1 MRLRK
6 SGSIAT
12 LFDLMGSVTHSSGE
26 LNYSKDQIN
35 DLLTGFAGT
44 VTVPFD
50 PGYNAARQLFV
61 ATFQHYPQLIAY
73 CHVESDVIKAI
84 KFARETGLK
93 PVCRS
98 GGHSTAGF
106 SANDDM
112 IIDLSNLSYV
122 LIDKDSMT
130 MRVGGGTV
138 FGCINPMMD
147 AYGVNI
153 TGGGCET
160 VSVGG
165 YMQGGGY
172 GFTALSNGMNCDC
185 VREVRVALADG
196 SVVTASD
203 REHPNLFWAV
213 RGGTGNNFGVILEI
227 TYNLRKIGALWGFG
241 FYWPL
246 DTAADRSRAARAMKL
261 WYDTMTGSGVPK
273 GLGHQ
278 LPLAFW
284 NGKPFLF
291 LRGLYEGSQAEAE
304 AVLAGITAT
313 LEDPVKQRDYWQAG
327 SYAKLN
333 RELLSTPVE
342 LPSVPPSIRSVSSS
356 RIMGDDLG
364 VTDFET
370 IIRLFTESPVKVN
383 MFVLEPYGG
392 QINAK
397 DPAETAFVHRRARFD
412 LAVYSFWLVEDDR
425 AAALS
430 FLDRFKEVLTPISTG
445 HAYQNYPNRAADN
458 WAELYFGANLQRLR
472 DVKAEYDR
480 ENLFTF
486 IQGILPAQ

>member
-1 MRLRK
+1 MRFRK
-6 SGSIAT
+6 SGNVAA
-12 LFDLMGSVTHSSGE
+12 LFDVLKPSSHSSGA
-26 LNYSKDQIN
+26 LNYSQDQIN
-35 DLLTGFAGT
+35 AFLIGFAGT
-44 VTVPFD
+44 VTLPFD

-84 KFARETGLK
+84 RFARETGLK

-122 LIDKDSMT
+122 LIDKDRMT
-130 MRVGGGTV
+130 MRVGGGTL
-138 FGCINPMMD
+138 FASINPMMD

-172 GFTALSNGMNCDC
+172 GFTALMNGMNCDC

-196 SVVTASD
+196 SVVTASETEN
-203 REHPNLFWAV
+203 RNLFWAM
-213 RGGTGNNFGVILEI
+213 RGGTGNNFGVLLEI
-227 TYNLRKIGALWGFG
+227 TYNLRDIGPLWGFG
-241 FYWPL
+241 YCWPL
-246 DTAADRSRAARAMKL
+246 DTAADRARAARVMKI
-261 WYDTMTGSGVPK
+261 WYDTMTGDGVPQ

-278 LPLAFW
+278 MPLAFW

-291 LRGLYEGSQAEAE
+291 LRGMVEGTEAEAE
-304 AVLAGITAT
+304 DLLKPVAST
-313 LEDPVKQRDYWQAG
+313 LQDPARQRDYWKAG
-327 SYAKLN
+327 RYAELN

-356 RIMGDDLG
+356 RIMGDGLG
-364 VTDFET
+364 EADFET
-370 IIRLFTESPVKVN
+370 IIQLFIDSPVKAN

-392 QINAK
+392 KINARAPS
-397 DPAETAFVHRRARFD
+397 DTAFVHRRARFD

-425 AAALS
+425 AAALA
-430 FLDRFKEVLTPISTG
+430 FIDRFERVLTPISTG
-445 HAYQNYPNRAADN
+445 HAYQNYPNRAAVN
-458 WAELYFGANLQRLR
+458 WAELYFGENLQRLR
-472 DVKAEYDR
+472 EVKKEYDR
-480 ENLFTF
+480 DNLFTF
-486 IQGILPAQ
+486 RQGIAPAE